1 MKIVNKSDIPVK
13 FNWKAF
19 RKLEDEAYERD
30 RLNTELSRMERME
43 RERVDDIIA
52 AEGLSVP
59 EVDDEGALFCCRYP
73 TSIFVLT
80 SFPPTPPSHKQE
92 QGKMTTKTQASG
104 QSKQP

>member
-19 RKLEDEAYERD
+19 RKPEDEAYERD
-30 RLNTELSRMERME
+30 RLNTELSRMEKME

-59 EVDDEGALFCCRYP
+59 EVDEEGAFCR
-73 TSIFVLT
+73 
-80 SFPPTPPSHKQE
+80 QE
-92 QGKMTTKTQASG
+92 EKEI
-104 QSKQP
+104 